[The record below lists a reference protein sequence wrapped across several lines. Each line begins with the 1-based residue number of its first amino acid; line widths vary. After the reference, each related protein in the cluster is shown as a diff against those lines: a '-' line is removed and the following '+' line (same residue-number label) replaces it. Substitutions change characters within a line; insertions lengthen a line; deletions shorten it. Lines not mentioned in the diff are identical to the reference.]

1 MKRKKA
7 IDFLLVTVF
16 VGILLTV
23 VAVIGMG
30 GFLRQDSSDER
41 GLTFNE
47 RFYNDAALVKFVKYV
62 DYKVFGHIESDDMLI
77 GKNDWLFE
85 AVDSKNGYDRLLD
98 YIGGNEYTEA
108 ELEKIA
114 KTVSD
119 RAADYEKENIEYMM
133 IVIPDSIT
141 VCSENVPW
149 YLGKQSDNTR
159 LSQVTAYVADKE
171 IGEFINLA
179 PTMIAE
185 SEELVMYN
193 NTENSINAYG
203 AYCIYNT
210 VVSRLLAK
218 TGQEVDR
225 IYRED
230 VDFYTRLTEG
240 KTIAEKAGLART
252 IRNRTVSISDGMKD
266 EYSVTYNEKSFMIT
280 VRDDATLE
288 GAYDC
293 VVVEYTDDW
302 DRIQLM
308 PYFSNTFDKVYYRGR
323 LMEQPSTSKQYG
335 ATLVVQI
342 IHESELDM
350 LLK

>member
-7 IDFLLVTVF
+7 IDFLLVTLF
-16 VGILLTV
+16 AGILLTFAV
-23 VAVIGMG
+23 VIGIG
-30 GFLRQDSSDER
+30 NVLRHDNTNEQHVSFNDS
-41 GLTFNE
+41 
-47 RFYNDAALVKFVKYV
+47 FYTEDVIAGFVKYV
-62 DYKVFGHIESDDMLI
+62 DYKVFGHIDEDNLLI
-77 GKNDWLFE
+77 GKDEWLFE
-85 AVDSKNGYDRLLD
+85 AVDSETGYDRLLD
-98 YIGGNEYTEA
+98 YIGGNTYTDE

-119 RAADYEKENIEYMM
+119 RAVAYESEGIEYMM

-149 YLGKQSDNTR
+149 YLGKQSENTR
-159 LSQVTAYVADKE
+159 LSQITAYVSEKGT
-171 IGEFINLA
+171 GEFINPA
-179 PTMIAE
+179 SVMIAE
-185 SEELVMYN
+185 SRDLVMYN
-193 NTENSINAYG
+193 NTENSINAHG

-210 VVSRLLAK
+210 VVSRLLAE
-218 TGQEVDR
+218 TGREVDR

-230 VDFYTRLTEG
+230 INFYTRLTDG
-240 KTIAEKAGLART
+240 KEIAEKAGLSQT
-252 IRNRTVSISDGMKD
+252 IKNRTVSISDGMTD
-266 EYSVTYNEKSFMIT
+266 DYTVTYNEKNFMIT
-280 VRDDATLE
+280 VRDGASLE

-293 VVVEYTDDW
+293 VVVEYTRDW